1 MNEEKKRGPKVRNAI
16 ATQKRI
22 LRAAKQE
29 FAKNGLAG
37 ARVDVIAKRAKA
49 NKRMIY
55 HYFANKE
62 GLFKRVVE
70 NAYID
75 IRNAEQDLD
84 LEHLPP
90 QEALAVLVQFT
101 WEYYLENPEFIN
113 LVNSENL
120 HKAKHLKKS
129 DLISQVSRRYVR
141 MVSDILERGVKTG
154 VFRVGVDPVQL
165 NITIAAIS
173 YYYLTNQYT
182 GAIIY
187 ERNLIASKALKER
200 LAFNVDTILRIVR
213 VD

>member
-1 MNEEKKRGPKVRNAI
+1 MKKKKRGPKVRNAI